1 MLFLLAV
8 GLIAFVQPT
17 SVTCGS
23 SALAQTQLVNGPD
36 GSSAVLKVSTED
48 DHAKD
53 THLCMADYKLE
64 VTHKSDQPRAA
75 DLLSSDN
82 DWGRKIS
89 IQLGGFTSDGK
100 RILGIFSEG
109 GASPIQQLFEYST
122 DDESIRLFDLRK
134 LAASLKPGKCLIN
147 AHIMGTVKSGA
158 IALQMRSG
166 KNCVQTSEWLLNSVN
181 GPMQRLHK
189 HAAVEALYAAG
200 GSH

>member
-8 GLIAFVQPT
+8 GLVAFVQPT

-64 VTHKSDQPRAA
+64 VTRKSDPPHATE
-75 DLLSSDN
+75 LLSSDN

-89 IQLGGFTSDGK
+89 IQMGGFTSDGK
-100 RILGIFSEG
+100 RILGMFSEG
-109 GASPIQQLFEYST
+109 GASPTQQVFEYNA

-134 LAASLKPGKCLIN
+134 LAAGLKPDKCLIN
-147 AHIMGTVKSGA
+147 VQIVGTLKSGA
-158 IALQMRSG
+158 IVLQMRSG

-181 GPMQRLHK
+181 GPIQRLHK
-189 HAAVEALYAAG
+189 NAAVESLYSAKP
-200 GSH
+200 